1 VEIRPDERL
10 LLVGP
15 SRSGKT
21 TWALQKALPQLDRA
35 VLLDT
40 KGERGLAEFARR
52 HRYVVANGEAEA
64 LRLIAGRKPPPR
76 LLARCSD
83 PLDDAAN
90 ALLERVYAGPPT
102 TVFVD
107 EAMHWSTAQRIPR
120 GMRLLLTAGGGRG
133 IGVWACTQ
141 RLVEVSNF
149 FIYAG
154 DPQFIV
160 FRVAPD
166 EAQKLRH
173 VPGIEQATILPPYC
187 WLYTPA
193 PTVRAVAF
201 GPVPLR
207 P

>member
-1 VEIRPDERL
+1 MEIRPDERL

-21 TWALQKALPQLDRA
+21 TWALVKALPQLERA
-35 VLLDT
+35 IVLDT
-40 KGERGLAEFARR
+40 KGERGLAEFAQR

-64 LRLIAGRKPPPR
+64 LRLITAKKPPPR
-76 LLARCSD
+76 ILARCSD
-83 PLDDAAN
+83 PLDATAN
-90 ALLERVYAGPPT
+90 AFLERVYSGPPT

-107 EAMHWSTAQRIPR
+107 EAMHWSTAQTVPR

-154 DPQFIV
+154 DPHFVV
-160 FRVAPD
+160 FRTAPD
-166 EAQKLRH
+166 ELKKLRH
-173 VPGIEQATILPPYC
+173 VPGIDRAGRLPEFC
-187 WLYTPA
+187 WVYTPA
-193 PTVRAVAF
+193 PIIPAVAF
-201 GPVPLR
+201 GPVPPR
-207 P
+207 